1 MFYLLFKHLPSSS
14 SSSNFERGIKNK
26 LHRTAQYL
34 SAFTN
39 IKQTISDNP
48 LQALSWLSLCLGG

>member
-1 MFYLLFKHLPSSS
+1 MLFKYFPSSS
-14 SSSNFERGIKNK
+14 SSSIFERGIKIT
-26 LHRTAQYL
+26 LHWTPQFL

-39 IKQTISDNP
+39 IKQTITDKP